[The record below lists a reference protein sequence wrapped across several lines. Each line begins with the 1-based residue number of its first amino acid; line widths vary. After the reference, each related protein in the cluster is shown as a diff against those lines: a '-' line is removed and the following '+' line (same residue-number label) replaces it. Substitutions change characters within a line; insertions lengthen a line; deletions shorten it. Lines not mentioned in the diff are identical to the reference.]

1 MADLVWQQ
9 PKEGVQGKS
18 TTHGKR
24 KPAAWKAST
33 EGHEEEVH
41 VGGSEGTGLLEGQ
54 KPVT

>member
-24 KPAAWKAST
+24 KPAACKAYT

-41 VGGSEGTGLLEGQ
+41 VRGSEGTGLLEGQ
-54 KPVT
+54 KIVT